1 MNTHI
6 IVGVVSETP
15 KLIEVDNKTPFIAL
29 KIQDITKYN
38 RKEVNPVNTWDILKY
53 GKKDNIEPLNELI
66 EAMPKGRMVYISGTG
81 LFNKN
86 GYYNI
91 IANEVVPIKE
101 DTVTSSVGVIH
112 GLYDDYLK
120 EQNYE

>member
-38 RKEVNPVNTWDILKY
+38 RSEVNPVNTWDILKY
-53 GKKDNIEPLNELI
+53 GKKDNIE
-66 EAMPKGRMVYISGTG
+66 RSSS
-81 LFNKN
+81 NKRRY
-86 GYYNI
+86 GYFFCRCNTWTI
-91 IANEVVPIKE
+91 
-101 DTVTSSVGVIH
+101 
-112 GLYDDYLK
+112 
-120 EQNYE
+120 